1 MSGACPASEGLTD
14 AEVRER
20 VAGGRV
26 NRVRTPAGRTLRQIL
41 QTHVFTRF
49 NALLGGLWVVVIT
62 QGSWQ
67 DSLFG
72 GVIVVN
78 ALIGI
83 AQELRS
89 KWTLDRLAL
98 QSGPRPRA
106 VREGRVFEVP
116 AADLVV
122 DDVIELAAGDTVPVD
137 GVLLD
142 ASALEL
148 DESLLTGE
156 SDSLAREAQ
165 DPVRS
170 GSFVVAGSGRYKAT
184 VVGEATWLHRLDH
197 EARRFV
203 PARSELRAGIDRI
216 LRVVGWAILP
226 TAALLFISQFT
237 LGMSI
242 SGALLY
248 GAAGVV
254 AMVPQGL
261 VLLTSLAL
269 AVGAV
274 RLARRRALVQD
285 LAATEAL
292 ARVDVICIDKTGTLT
307 ERALQVHAMEPLADH
322 ADAARAL
329 SALAAVEPRPNAT
342 LQAIARAW
350 PAPAGC
356 PAAHATVTFS
366 SVRKWSGATFVGLG
380 TWVLGA
386 PDVLLAG
393 LPEANA
399 AVLRARELAASGL
412 RVLLLAR
419 SDASLE
425 AGRAPPLSPVALVVL
440 SESLRPD
447 ALSTLQELAAQGIG
461 VRVITGDHPA
471 TAAAVARELGIAGA
485 EDAVDA
491 AALDERAL
499 TGLARSRTVFG
510 RTTPQQ
516 KKTIVMALQSAG
528 HTVAMVGDGINDI
541 PALKQSD
548 VGVAM
553 GGGTAAARAIAQL
566 VLLDNRFASMPAV
579 MAEGR
584 RVVGNVERVAV
595 LFLTKTV
602 YAMLLILAV
611 GVAGVSFPFLP
622 RHISLVDALTIGVPA
637 FFLSL
642 EPNGDRLRSG
652 FVDRVLHFVVPAGVF
667 VASAVFAAY
676 ALLRAEWIANLGT
689 ARTAATLVLFLEATW
704 VLVLAAGVLRARRAL
719 LVGAM
724 TALFALT
731 LWVPRLRGFFALEAL
746 PPDAWLACI
755 AIAAVAAV
763 SLHWS
768 RAVAAT
774 MPHREVDNR
783 PLQRAE
789 ILRWLVGADSPKAFL
804 LVAAFL
810 VVGGAWLFFG
820 VVEDVIRQD
829 PQINFDVRLFHL
841 LQTLHSAPLDHT
853 MVALTELGDAPVL
866 LAVIVAAL
874 LWFVMRR
881 HWLTAGYWIAATGVA
896 ETLGAVIKLALRRP
910 RPQVLYAGLDQF
922 SFPSGHA
929 VMSAVTYG
937 FLGYLLLRGAPAFW
951 RRAGTAMTVT
961 LIVLIASSRIYLRA
975 HWLSDVLGGL
985 AFGVAWVAALAMTY
999 EYQSRENIGTRK
1011 FAAVICGV
1019 FMVSAF
1025 THIAIS
1031 HRADYA
1037 RFTVGG
1043 CNSGDGCMIS
1053 RREAAYQAAGGRWM
1067 RGDDCNLSRE
1077 HVIGRPTASIPAGRC
1092 PIGSTPSAIGSSS
1105 WKSTPRRVWVS
1116 MRAST
1121 RSISDPAP
1129 SI

>member
-1 MSGACPASEGLTD
+1 MSDARAAPGGLTQ

-20 VAGGRV
+20 IAGGLV

-41 QTHVFTRF
+41 STHVFTRF

-67 DSLFG
+67 DALFG
-72 GVIVVN
+72 GVIVIN

-83 AQELRS
+83 GQELRS

-98 QSGPRPRA
+98 QTGPRPR
-106 VREGRVFEVP
+106 VIREGRVSEVA

-122 DDVIELAAGDTVPVD
+122 DDVIDLAAGDTVPVD
-137 GVLLD
+137 GLLLD
-142 ASALEL
+142 ASGLEL

-156 SDSLAREAQ
+156 SESVARDAGEA
-165 DPVRS
+165 VRS
-170 GSFVVAGSGRYKAT
+170 GSFVVAGIGRYRAT
-184 VVGEATWLHRLDH
+184 VVGEATWLHRLDA
-197 EARRFV
+197 EARRFL

-216 LRVVGWAILP
+216 LRVIGWAILP
-226 TAALLFISQFT
+226 TATLLFISQFT
-237 LGMSI
+237 LGMSV

-307 ERALQVHAMEPLADH
+307 ERALVVHSMEPLADH
-322 ADAARAL
+322 ADATRAL
-329 SALAAVEPRPNAT
+329 SALAAVPSRPNAT
-342 LQAIARAW
+342 LQAIAAAW
-350 PAPAGC
+350 PAGIDRPVAQ
-356 PAAHATVTFS
+356 ATVEFS
-366 SVRKWSGATFVGLG
+366 SARKWSGATFAGLG

-386 PDVLLAG
+386 PDVLLAD
-393 LPEANA
+393 LPA
-399 AVLRARELAASGL
+399 ADARMVRTRELAASGL

-419 SDASLE
+419 SDATL
-425 AGRAPPLSPVALVVL
+425 APGRAPTPLVPVALVVL
-440 SESLRPD
+440 TERLRAD
-447 ALSTLQELAAQGIG
+447 AMTTLRQLFAQGIG
-461 VRVITGDHPA
+461 VRLITGDHPA
-471 TAAAVARELGIAGA
+471 TAATVARELGIAGD
-485 EDAVDA
+485 EDPVDA
-491 AALDERAL
+491 TALGEQAL
-499 TGLARSRTVFG
+499 VGLARSRTVFG
-510 RTTPQQ
+510 RTSPQQ
-516 KKTIVMALQSAG
+516 KKSIVAALQSAG

-541 PALKQSD
+541 PALKQAD

-553 GGGTAAARAIAQL
+553 GGGTAATRAVAQL

-602 YAMLLILAV
+602 YAMLLILAA
-611 GVAGVSFPFLP
+611 GVAGVAFPFLP

-642 EPNGDRLRSG
+642 EPNGDRLRPG

-676 ALLRAEWIANLGT
+676 ALLRAEWTANPGT

-704 VLVLAAGVLRARRAL
+704 VLALAAGVLRPRRAL

-724 TALFALT
+724 TTLFMLT
-731 LWVPRLRGFFALEAL
+731 LWVPSLRSFFALEPL
-746 PPDAWLACI
+746 PPDAWVACI

-774 MPHREVDNR
+774 VPRREAENR
-783 PLQRAE
+783 PLQRRD
-789 ILRWLVGADSPKAFL
+789 IIRWLLGADSPKAFL
-804 LVAAFL
+804 VVAAFL

-820 VVEDVIRQD
+820 VVEDVLSQD
-829 PQINFDVRLFHL
+829 PQLNFDVRLFEL
-841 LQTLHSAPLDHT
+841 LQPLHSAGLDRAL
-853 MVALTELGDAPVL
+853 VAVTELGDAPVL
-866 LAVIVAAL
+866 LAVIVASL

-881 HWLTAGYWIAATGVA
+881 NWLTAGYWIAAAGVA

-910 RPQVLYAGLDQF
+910 RPQSSYAGVEQF

-937 FLGYLLLRGAPAFW
+937 FLAYLLLRGASARW
-951 RRAGTAMTVT
+951 RRAGTALAVA
-961 LIVLIASSRIYLRA
+961 LIALIGASRIYLRA

-985 AFGVAWVAALAMTY
+985 AFGVAWVAALAMAY
-999 EYQSRENIGTRK
+999 EYQSREKLGVRK
-1011 FAAVICGV
+1011 FAAVIAGV
-1019 FMVSAF
+1019 FLVSAVA
-1025 THIAIS
+1025 HIATS
-1031 HRADYA
+1031 FRADLA
-1037 RFTVGG
+1037 HFTAPVPP
-1043 CNSGDGCMIS
+1043 
-1053 RREAAYQAAGGRWM
+1053 
-1067 RGDDCNLSRE
+1067 RGANGIDR
-1077 HVIGRPTASIPAGRC
+1077 H
-1092 PIGSTPSAIGSSS
+1092 
-1105 WKSTPRRVWVS
+1105 
-1116 MRAST
+1116 
-1121 RSISDPAP
+1121 
-1129 SI
+1129 